1 MPGSELCGRCG
12 TSLRIA
18 SVAIDVHPPRAGR
31 WTKRVRRVT
40 PRLPVR
46 SGATGAIR
54 SLADRTA
61 SAFSARISDN
71 TPALPLL
78 LRAPFP
84 GWPQLYA
91 GNRIL
96 GRVFL
101 YTWLLLMAVW
111 LLFFYG
117 TTFGSMLLGLAFS
130 AHSSSFADA
139 TNHILEPTS
148 MRRRMA
154 YSVCT
159 SILLFGFLYLPA
171 GRVLFRYADPMVMQV
186 APYPFE
192 TGDVVLVNHA
202 AFVRAAPKP
211 GQVVLFEPDDFRVP
225 DGGHRYTLYTGP
237 RIDRVLAGPGDVVRW
252 SHRRLTVN
260 GRTSLLEPLNSAVV
274 QSPFTVTV
282 PADTYLILP
291 STTPYV
297 GPAMKGTDLANMSL
311 VPADRIKGTV
321 YLLSHP
327 LSRLKLM
334 R

>member
-12 TSLRIA
+12 TSLRLA

-40 PRLPVR
+40 PRVPVR
-46 SGATGAIR
+46 SPATAALR
-54 SLADRTA
+54 TLTDRTTA
-61 SAFSARISDN
+61 ALSLRLSDS

-78 LRAPFP
+78 LRCPVP

-91 GNRIL
+91 RSRVL

-101 YTWLLLMAVW
+101 YSWLLLMAVW

-130 AHSSSFADA
+130 AHSSSVADA
-139 TNHILEPTS
+139 TNRILEPTS
-148 MRRRMA
+148 VRRRIA
-154 YSVCT
+154 YSICT
-159 SILLFGFLYLPA
+159 SALLFGFLYLPA
-171 GRVLFRYADPMVMQV
+171 GRVLFRYADPMVLQM

-192 TGDVVLVNHA
+192 AGDVVLVNHS
-202 AFVRAAPKP
+202 AFARSAPKP
-211 GQVVLFEPDDFRVP
+211 GQVVLFTPDDFRMP
-225 DGGHRYTLYTGP
+225 DGGHRYTVYTGP
-237 RIDRVLAGPGDVVRW
+237 RVDRILAGPGDIVRW

-260 GRTSLLEPLNSAVV
+260 GRPSLLEPLNSAVV
-274 QSPFTVTV
+274 QSPFAVTV

-311 VPADRIKGTV
+311 IPADRIRGTV

-327 LSRLKLM
+327 LSRLKLL